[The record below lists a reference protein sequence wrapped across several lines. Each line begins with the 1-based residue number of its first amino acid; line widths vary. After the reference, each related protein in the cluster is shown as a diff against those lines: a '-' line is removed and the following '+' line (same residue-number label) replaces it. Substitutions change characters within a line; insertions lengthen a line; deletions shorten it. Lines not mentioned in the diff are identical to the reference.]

1 MVTLTIARKK
11 NVLWRNIIENRQQSY
26 LSKFSRLKLT
36 PFPSFF
42 LLFFS
47 KQNGSH
53 LSFFLIPFG
62 FFFLFPFDT
71 HSSRFSFLPK
81 PHLLQTLS
89 HVSLPS
95 HLQTSSLH
103 PPLHRP
109 PMFFIFMQVSTD
121 SLLQPSFHLFRSSH
135 PPIQLLLYMKCLV
148 YPVLMGGGKKKKK
161 KTFGL

>member
-11 NVLWRNIIENRQQSY
+11 NVLWRNRIENRQQSY

-36 PFPSFF
+36 PLPRFF

-53 LSFFLIPFG
+53 LSFFL
-62 FFFLFPFDT
+62 FPFDT
-71 HSSRFSFLPK
+71 CSSCFSFLPK

-148 YPVLMGGGKKKKK
+148 YPVLMRGGKKKKK